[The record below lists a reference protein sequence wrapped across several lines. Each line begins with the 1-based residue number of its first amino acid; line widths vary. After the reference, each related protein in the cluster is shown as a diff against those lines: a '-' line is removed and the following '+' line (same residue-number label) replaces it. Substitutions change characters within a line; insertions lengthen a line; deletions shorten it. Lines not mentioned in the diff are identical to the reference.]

1 MNKPIM
7 MLLIVGGLMI
17 GGLVLSFYAA
27 EWTTKNLSQ
36 GDDKITSGGSLEIIT
51 ELDPSTSTTG
61 IYAVNIL
68 DFKEGTISIKVFDPV
83 DTQIIA
89 QTIEVDRYQETFEI
103 ISIGSHKLVIENSG
117 VEDSQVFGAI
127 GHMPSDNI
135 TFLNYAGFYLLIA
148 GLIGMVTTGIYV
160 VKNKRR
166 IKFS

>member
-148 GLIGMVTTGIYV
+148 GLIGMVIIGIYV

>member
-148 GLIGMVTTGIYV
+148 GLIGMVTIGIYV